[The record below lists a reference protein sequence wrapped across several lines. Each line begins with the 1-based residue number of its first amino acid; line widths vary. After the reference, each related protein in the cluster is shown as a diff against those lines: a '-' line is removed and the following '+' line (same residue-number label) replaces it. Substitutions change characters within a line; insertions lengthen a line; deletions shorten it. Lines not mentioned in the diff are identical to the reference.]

1 MSQPLLDV
9 RDLDVRFGPVHAV
22 RGVSFHVAPGE
33 TLGVVGE
40 SGSGK
45 STTMLAVLGLH
56 PKRQAAVTA
65 TRLAFDGDDLLAKS
79 DAAMRDLRGRR
90 VGLIFQDP
98 LAALNPL
105 MTVGKQIA
113 EVLVRHRGFDKR
125 AALDEAVKLLERT
138 GVPDPM
144 RRASQFP
151 HQFSGGM
158 RQRVMIA
165 IALAGRPDLLIADE
179 PTTALDV
186 TVQAEIVRLI
196 RDIQKA
202 SGMGLVWITHDLALM
217 ARVSDRVMVMYAGAV
232 VEEAPVDR
240 LYAAPRHPY
249 TAGLLGSIARLD
261 QARGMRAR
269 AIAGAPPSLN
279 QPIEGCAFA
288 PRCPLRFDKC
298 NVAPPLM
305 SLGDGVRAAC
315 WRLLGEQQ

>member
-1 MSQPLLDV
+1 MTSPLLEV
-9 RDLDVRFGPVHAV
+9 KDLDVHFGALHAV
-22 RGVSFHVAPGE
+22 RAVSFSVAPGE

-56 PKRQAAVTA
+56 PKRQGTVTA
-65 TRLAFDGDDLLAKS
+65 SRLEFDGEDLLSKS
-79 DAAMRDLRGRR
+79 DRAMRDLRGRR

-105 MTVGKQIA
+105 MTVGRQIG
-113 EVLVRHRGFDKR
+113 EVLVRHHGLDKHASR
-125 AALDEAVKLLERT
+125 AEAVKLLERT
-138 GVPDPM
+138 GVPDPL
-144 RRASQFP
+144 RRAAQFP

-165 IALAGRPDLLIADE
+165 IALAGRPELLIADE

-196 RDIQKA
+196 RDIQQA

-217 ARVSDRVMVMYAGAV
+217 ARVADRVMVMYAGAV

-240 LYAAPRHPY
+240 LYATPRHPY

-261 QARGMRAR
+261 QPRGVRAR
-269 AIAGAPPSLN
+269 AIAGTPPSMD
-279 QPIEGCAFA
+279 QPIGGCAFA

-298 NVAPPLM
+298 TVAPPLIP
-305 SLGDGVRAAC
+305 LGDGVRAAC
-315 WRLLGEQQ
+315 WRLSGEQA

>member
-1 MSQPLLDV
+1 MSRPLLDV
-9 RDLDVRFGPVHAV
+9 KDLDVRFGPLHAV
-22 RGVSFHVAPGE
+22 RGVSFSVAPGE

-56 PKRQAAVTA
+56 PKRQAKVAA
-65 TRLAFDGDDLLAKS
+65 DRLGFDGEDLLSKS
-79 DAAMRDLRGRR
+79 DGQMRDLRGRR
-90 VGLIFQDP
+90 VRLIFQDP

-105 MTVGKQIA
+105 MTVGKQIG
-113 EVLVRHRGFDKR
+113 EVLIRHRGLDKQSAR
-125 AALDEAVKLLERT
+125 GEAVKLLERT
-138 GVPDPM
+138 GVPDPI
-144 RRASQFP
+144 RRAGQFP

-186 TVQAEIVRLI
+186 TVQAQILKLI
-196 RDIQKA
+196 RDIQQA
-202 SGMGLVWITHDLALM
+202 NGMGLVWITHDLALM
-217 ARVSDRVMVMYAGAV
+217 ARAADRVMVVYAGAV

-261 QARGMRAR
+261 QPRGKRAR
-269 AIAGAPPSLN
+269 AIAGTPPAMD
-279 QPIEGCAFA
+279 QPISGCAFA
-288 PRCPLRFDKC
+288 PRCPVRFDKC
-298 NVAPPLM
+298 AIAPPLV

-315 WRLLGEQQ
+315 WRLTGEQA

>member
-1 MSQPLLDV
+1 MSHLLLDV
-9 RDLDVRFGPVHAV
+9 QDLNVRFGPVHAV
-22 RGVSFHVAPGE
+22 RGVSFHVVPGE

-45 STTMLAVLGLH
+45 STTMLAVLGLN
-56 PKRQAAVTA
+56 PKGQTQVSAK
-65 TRLAFDGDDLLAKS
+65 RLAFEGEDLLAKS
-79 DAAMRDLRGRR
+79 HQQMLDLRGRR

-105 MTVGKQIA
+105 MTVGRQIA
-113 EVLVRHRGFDKR
+113 EVLVRHRGLGNK
-125 AALDEAVKLLERT
+125 AAQEEAVKLLERT
-138 GVPDPM
+138 GVPDPK
-144 RRASQFP
+144 RRSGQFP

-165 IALAGRPDLLIADE
+165 IALAGKPDLLIADE

-196 RDIQKA
+196 RDIQQ
-202 SGMGLVWITHDLALM
+202 SNGMGLLWITHDLALM
-217 ARVSDRVMVMYAGAV
+217 ARVADRVMVMYAGAV

-240 LYAAPRHPY
+240 LYATPRHPY

-261 QARGMRAR
+261 QPRGRRAR

-279 QPIEGCAFA
+279 KPIDGCAFA
-288 PRCPLRFDKC
+288 PRCPRRFDKC
-298 NVAPPLM
+298 KIAPPLM
-305 SLGDGVRAAC
+305 DLGDGVRAAC
-315 WRLLGEQQ
+315 WRLEGEQQ

>member
-1 MSQPLLDV
+1 MSELLLDV
-9 RDLDVRFGPVHAV
+9 QDLDVRFGPVHAV
-22 RGVSFHVAPGE
+22 RGVSFQVAPGE

-45 STTMLAVLGLH
+45 STTMLAVLGLN
-56 PKRQAAVTA
+56 PKGQAKVSAN
-65 TRLAFDGDDLLAKS
+65 RLDFDGEDLLTKS
-79 DAAMRDLRGRR
+79 DTGLRDLRGRR

-105 MTVGKQIA
+105 MTVGRQIA
-113 EVLVRHRGFDKR
+113 EVLVRHRGLDKK
-125 AALDEAVKLLERT
+125 AALEEAVKLLERT
-138 GVPDPM
+138 GVPDPK
-144 RRASQFP
+144 RRSGQFP

-196 RDIQKA
+196 RDIQQS

-217 ARVSDRVMVMYAGAV
+217 ARVADRVMVMYAGAV

-261 QARGMRAR
+261 QPRGHRAR
-269 AIAGAPPSLN
+269 AISGTPPTLN
-279 QPIEGCAFA
+279 KPIEGCAFA

-298 NVAPPLM
+298 TVAPPLM
-305 SLGDGVRAAC
+305 DLGDGVRAAC
-315 WRLLGEQQ
+315 WRLEGEQQ

>member
-1 MSQPLLDV
+1 MTRALLDV
-9 RDLDVRFGPVHAV
+9 RDLDVCFGALHAV
-22 RGVSFHVAPGE
+22 RGVSFNVAPGE

-45 STTMLAVLGLH
+45 STTMLALLGLH
-56 PKRQAAVTA
+56 PKRQATVTA
-65 TRLAFDGDDLLAKS
+65 SRLEFDGEDLLSKS
-79 DAAMRDLRGRR
+79 DRAMRDLRGRR

-105 MTVGKQIA
+105 MTVGHQIG
-113 EVLVRHRGFDKR
+113 EVLVRHRGLDKHASR
-125 AALDEAVKLLERT
+125 TEAVKLLERT
-138 GVPDPM
+138 GVPDPL
-144 RRASQFP
+144 RRAAQFP

-165 IALAGRPDLLIADE
+165 IALAGRPELLIADE

-196 RDIQKA
+196 RDIQQA
-202 SGMGLVWITHDLALM
+202 SGMGLIWITHDLALM
-217 ARVSDRVMVMYAGAV
+217 ARVADRVMVMYAGTV

-240 LYAAPRHPY
+240 LYATPRHPY

-261 QARGMRAR
+261 QPRGVRAR
-269 AIAGAPPSLN
+269 AIAGTPPSMD
-279 QPIEGCAFA
+279 QPITGCAFA

-298 NVAPPLM
+298 TVAPPLTP
-305 SLGDGVRAAC
+305 LGDGVRAAC
-315 WRLLGEQQ
+315 WRLSGEQA

>member
-1 MSQPLLDV
+1 MSHLLLDV
-9 RDLDVRFGPVHAV
+9 QDLDVRFGPVHAA

-45 STTMLAVLGLH
+45 STTMLAVLGLN
-56 PKRQAAVTA
+56 PKRQAQVSA
-65 TRLAFDGDDLLAKS
+65 TRLAFDGEDLLAKS
-79 DAAMRDLRGRR
+79 DQQMRDLRGRR

-105 MTVGKQIA
+105 MTVGRQIA
-113 EVLVRHRGFDKR
+113 EVLVRHRGLDKK
-125 AALDEAVKLLERT
+125 AALEEAAKLLERT
-138 GVPDPM
+138 GVPDP
-144 RRASQFP
+144 RRRSGQFP

-196 RDIQKA
+196 RDIQQA

-217 ARVSDRVMVMYAGAV
+217 ARVADRVMVMYAGAV

-249 TAGLLGSIARLD
+249 TAGLLSSIARLD
-261 QARGMRAR
+261 QPRGHRAR
-269 AIAGAPPSLN
+269 AISGTPPTLTK
-279 QPIEGCAFA
+279 PIEGCAFA

-298 NVAPPLM
+298 TVAPPLLD
-305 SLGDGVRAAC
+305 LGDGVRAAC
-315 WRLLGEQQ
+315 WRLEGEQQ

>member
-1 MSQPLLDV
+1 MSQALLDV
-9 RDLDVRFGPVHAV
+9 KNLNVRFGPVHAV
-22 RGVSFHVAPGE
+22 RDVSFQVAAGE

-45 STTMLAVLGLH
+45 STTMLAMLGLH
-56 PKRQAAVTA
+56 PKRQADVTA
-65 TRLAFDGDDLLAKS
+65 SQLDFDGEDLLSKPGV
-79 DAAMRDLRGRR
+79 AMRDLRGRR

-113 EVLVRHRGFDKR
+113 EVLIRHRGFDKKT
-125 AALDEAVKLLERT
+125 ALAEAVNLLERT
-138 GVPDPM
+138 GVPDPN
-144 RRASQFP
+144 RRAGQFP

-196 RDIQKA
+196 RDIQQA

-217 ARVSDRVMVMYAGAV
+217 ARVADRVMVMYAGAV

-261 QARGMRAR
+261 QPRGKRAS
-269 AIAGAPPSLN
+269 AIAGAPPSMS
-279 QPIEGCAFA
+279 QPVVGCAFA

-298 NVAPPLM
+298 SVAPPLM
-305 SLGDGVRAAC
+305 ALGEGASAAC
-315 WRLLGEQQ
+315 WRVSGEQS

>member
-1 MSQPLLDV
+1 MSQALLDV
-9 RDLDVRFGPVHAV
+9 KNLNVRFGPVHAV
-22 RGVSFHVAPGE
+22 RDVSFQVAAGE

-45 STTMLAVLGLH
+45 STTMLAMLGLH
-56 PKRQAAVTA
+56 PKRQADVTA
-65 TRLAFDGDDLLAKS
+65 SQLDFDGEDLLSKP
-79 DAAMRDLRGRR
+79 DVAMRDLRGRR

-113 EVLVRHRGFDKR
+113 EVLIRHRGFDKK
-125 AALDEAVKLLERT
+125 AALAEAVNLLERT
-138 GVPDPM
+138 GVPDPN
-144 RRASQFP
+144 RRAGQFP

-196 RDIQKA
+196 RDIQQA

-217 ARVSDRVMVMYAGAV
+217 ARVADRVMVMYAGAV

-261 QARGMRAR
+261 QPRGKRAR
-269 AIAGAPPSLN
+269 AIAGAPPSMN
-279 QPIEGCAFA
+279 QPFVGCAFA

-298 NVAPPLM
+298 SVAPPLM
-305 SLGDGVRAAC
+305 ALGEGARAAC
-315 WRLLGEQQ
+315 WRVSGKQS